1 MLARALLLIL
11 LLMNLGVAAWWWL
24 RTPAPAAREPA
35 TEPGIAALRLL
46 SEVESAAAGTDVP
59 ELAGPPEPVGGAP
72 DQQCLQI
79 GPFLTQSD
87 LRRAIN
93 ALTPVVDRIQ
103 FRESRAL
110 ANRGLWV
117 FLPAQETRE
126 QALATAREL
135 SAKGLR
141 DYYVVTAGDRE
152 NTISLGLFRDRPNA
166 EARRDEVVALGFA
179 PELQERR
186 EEIPNYWVEVAAG
199 PDLDWRARLGSHA
212 GIDSQP
218 RPCD

>member
-35 TEPGIAALRLL
+35 TEPAIAALRLL
-46 SEVESAAAGTDVP
+46 SEVETAASGSDVP
-59 ELAGPPEPVGGAP
+59 ELAGPPDPVGGTP
-72 DQQCLQI
+72 DQECLQI
-79 GPFLTQSD
+79 GPFLTQAD

-166 EARRDEVVALGFA
+166 EARRNEVQALGFA

-186 EEIPNYWVEVAAG
+186 EEIPNYWIELAAG
-199 PDLDWRARLGSHA
+199 PDLDWRSRLGTHA
-212 GIDSQP
+212 GIESQP